1 MILMDYLVLSKK
13 YRDAKVLQHS
23 FYDDEPCYT
32 PYSSY
37 PSPLNDPDKSK
48 TIESSNDQELSDIL
62 ARLRIESSVQN
73 ILSSLIADELGV
85 DESYKSQ
92 PVSTTEKLGTVY
104 NVPDEFKDL
113 TIASM
118 PIESLQKLYQR
129 LSLERDI
136 HSIINSL
143 RYGSGETGKNGVES
157 VFSNRKPISPS
168 TPIEDLYHSA
178 LSSKGNESDI
188 LEIVHSIINKRG

>member
-1 MILMDYLVLSKK
+1 MDYNVLSRLYYYYKNQQSLEHG
-13 YRDAKVLQHS
+13 A
-23 FYDDEPCYT
+23 CY
-32 PYSSY
+32 PEDCYQKYSSY
-37 PSPLNDPDKSK
+37 PSPVSDPDKSK
-48 TIESSNDQELSDIL
+48 TIESSDDKELYDIL
-62 ARLRIESSVQN
+62 ARLRIEFNVQSM
-73 ILSSLIADELGV
+73 LSALIGDAIGGD
-85 DESYKSQ
+85 DSYKPQ
-92 PVSTTEKLGTVY
+92 AVSTTEKLGTIY

-143 RYGSGETGKNGVES
+143 RYGSGENVAEMSTSE
-157 VFSNRKPISPS
+157 RKPISPS

-178 LSSKGNESDI
+178 LSSKDNKSDI
-188 LEIVHSIINKRG
+188 LKVVNSIINKRGQ